1 MPLQNINVGLVAND
15 GTGDDL
21 REAFIKVNENF
32 DELDLRTE
40 STSAINV
47 GTGAEIF
54 KQLDGSELSFKTL
67 TAGNAISITE
77 NANEVQISSLAG
89 QFIFRDNADTSIITG
104 AGSVVNIDGRNAAKV
119 TVDPNSDPQK
129 IIVDTKLKFD
139 TQPELSGN
147 LNALN
152 FSIFNLDKINNTIP
166 MTELEKAFGWDFGE
180 FDDTRTSIFDF
191 ILNSVDVDLGSLL
204 TPSRS
209 VVDFGSIGE

>member
-139 TQPELSGN
+139 TQPELSSN
-147 LNALN
+147 LKCIAKLAAGSSLINLSGHCLLYADAKIPTGTPTTTEITNA
-152 FSIFNLDKINNTIP
+152 
-166 MTELEKAFGWDFGE
+166 
-180 FDDTRTSIFDF
+180 
-191 ILNSVDVDLGSLL
+191 
-204 TPSRS
+204 
-209 VVDFGSIGE
+209 

>member
-139 TQPELSGN
+139 TQPELSSN